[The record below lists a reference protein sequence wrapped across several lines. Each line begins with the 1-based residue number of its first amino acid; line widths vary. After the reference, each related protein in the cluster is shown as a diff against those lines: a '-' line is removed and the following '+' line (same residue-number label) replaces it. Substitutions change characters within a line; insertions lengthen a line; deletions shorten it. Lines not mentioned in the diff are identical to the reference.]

1 MPPALRVE
9 LAQYVVKSQRTSPE
23 LCMVTDQRA
32 DYAQQTPRERVFEFA
47 NRVRAQF
54 KLPADIKTYLDKA
67 AAVRF
72 RKYGFKRAIE
82 FIESRA
88 QAAHAALAVLPEP
101 FWCVNTEYKCARLAD
116 ELAGRARMHL
126 DLATKKGLSPLQALE
141 EINEFTGLAL
151 WMPQFEPSEG
161 EDDEVYFSIIARA
174 IDDSVWKRSI
184 QKQVIAAFE
193 NARRAAGMVS
203 DNTSPYASYSACQWL
218 KGRQIK
224 QREWLEMMAI
234 ENELGEQFNME
245 DIHQASV
252 ANPVNRRNELMTRIA
267 GCQEYADEQGHVAVF
282 VTMTAAGKYHRL
294 KKRGKYWVEN
304 PNWNGRGA
312 QSAHHWLSLS
322 WQRFRGAAD
331 RETKKRARLTYYGM
345 RVVEPHI
352 DGTPH
357 WHAVFFMPFEQVTQ
371 FTAMIQFYQFQRDRD
386 ELFSD
391 DGKPKTKAMQAR
403 VKVEVIDRDKGD
415 AVAYIAK
422 YISKNIDGYGL
433 DGLSDL
439 DSKKTKLLEV
449 VNNVTAW
456 ARSFNFRQFQFQKT
470 PSVTVWRELRRIE
483 DEQEYSLFEKARR
496 AADFGF
502 FSAYFDYMGGH
513 RVSQRERPIEL
524 HKEPTENRYGEPSE
538 KVTGVTGS
546 GITVF
551 THEHEWKMVKQ
562 DAPQPD
568 AGALALS
575 GDGHPRPWTSVNNCT
590 QTPKEQRAAKIID
603 NAMLCL
609 ELDGGYSV
617 SDWDDLLDIKTGP
630 APLHWV
636 PEQYRDEFTD

>member
-1 MPPALRVE
+1 MKTYNQNTKNSLKALPPALRVE
-9 LAQYVVKSQRTSPE
+9 LAQYVVKNQRTNPE
-23 LCMVTDQRA
+23 LCVVTEQRA
-32 DYAQQTPRERVFEFA
+32 DYGLLTPREQVFDFA
-47 NRVRAQF
+47 NQVRAQF

-67 AAVRF
+67 SAARF
-72 RKYGFKRAIE
+72 RKYGFKRAIS

-88 QAAHAALAVLPEP
+88 KAAHAALAVLPES

-126 DLATKKGLSPLQALE
+126 DLAVKKGLSPLDTLR

-161 EDDEVYFSIIARA
+161 CDEGVYFSIIVRA
-174 IDDSVWKRSI
+174 IDDSVWKRNI
-184 QKQVIAAFE
+184 QKQVVAAFE

-218 KGRQIK
+218 KGRQEK

-234 ENELGEQFNME
+234 ENEDGEQFSMT
-245 DIHQASV
+245 DIHDASV
-252 ANPVNRRNELMTRIA
+252 ANPENRRNELMTRIA
-267 GCQEYADEQGHVAVF
+267 GCQEYADEQDHVAVF

-304 PNWNGRGA
+304 PNWNGQGTQA
-312 QSAHHWLSLS
+312 AHDWLSLS
-322 WQRFRGAAD
+322 WQRFRGASD
-331 RETKKRARLTYYGM
+331 RTTKTRERLTYYGM

-357 WHAVFFMPFEQVTQ
+357 WHAVFFMPFEQVSQ
-371 FTAMIQFYQFQRDRD
+371 FTALIQFYQFQRDRD
-386 ELFSD
+386 ELFFD
-391 DGKPKTKAMQAR
+391 DGKPKAKAMQAR
-403 VKVEVIDRDKGD
+403 VKVDVIDRSQGD

-456 ARSFNFRQFQFQKT
+456 ARCFNFRQFQFQKT

-483 DEQEYSLFEKARR
+483 GEQEYSLFERARR

-513 RVSQRERPIEL
+513 RVSQRERPITL
-524 HKEPTENRYGEPSE
+524 YKEPTENRYGEPTE
-538 KVTGVTGS
+538 KVTGVTGV

-551 THEHEWKMVKQ
+551 THEHEWKMVKL
-562 DAPQPD
+562 DAPQSD
-568 AGALALS
+568 AGALALL
-575 GDGHPRPWTSVNNCT
+575 GDGHPRPWTCVNNCT
-590 QTPKEQRAAKIID
+590 QGKPLTKQERIVSKFF
-603 NAMLCL
+603 LHL
-609 ELDGGYSV
+609 ELDRGHVELFS
-617 SDWDDLLDIKTGP
+617 T
-630 APLHWV
+630 
-636 PEQYRDEFTD
+636 